1 MKKVILA
8 ALVAVASLSA
18 NAQVYLGGTL
28 GINAGKVN
36 KNAENVIK
44 FQIAPEIGY
53 NINEKWAVGL
63 GIGFT
68 TQNGDFTGDNQNYF
82 ETFQMPTSG
91 KYTKSVSV
99 FTIAPY
105 ARWTF
110 AKTGIA
116 SFFVDGGI
124 DVNFWNNS
132 RGNSFFIGLTPGV
145 KLSASEKVD
154 FVAEIA
160 ALGFAWGSEKAYNAG
175 VAPKSA
181 FGFNVNN
188 TAVKFGVYYNF

>member
-18 NAQVYLGGTL
+18 NAQVYLGGQL
-28 GINAGKVN
+28 GINAGKADN
-36 KNAENVIK
+36 TTQSITK

-53 NINEKWAVGL
+53 NINEKWAIGL

-68 TQNGDFTGDNQNYF
+68 TQNGLFNDEQV
-82 ETFQMPTSG
+82 FQMPISDKYG
-91 KYTKSVSV
+91 KSASV
-99 FTIAPY
+99 FTLAPY

-160 ALGFAWGSEKAYNAG
+160 ALGFAWGSEKAYTAG

-188 TAVKFGVYYNF
+188 TAIKFGVYYNF

>member
-18 NAQVYLGGTL
+18 NAQVYLGGQL
-28 GINAGKVN
+28 GINAGKADN
-36 KNAENVIK
+36 TTQSITK

-53 NINEKWAVGL
+53 NINEKWAIGL

-68 TQNGDFTGDNQNYF
+68 TQNGLFNDEQV
-82 ETFQMPTSG
+82 FQMPISDKYG
-91 KYTKSVSV
+91 KSASV
-99 FTIAPY
+99 FTLAPY

-160 ALGFAWGSEKAYNAG
+160 ALGFAWGSEKAYTAG

>member
-28 GINAGKVN
+28 GINAGKLN
-36 KNAENVIK
+36 SATESITK

-53 NINEKWAVGL
+53 NINEKWAIGL

-68 TQNGDFTGDNQNYF
+68 TQNGLFDDSQV
-82 ETFQMPTSG
+82 FQMPLSG
-91 KYTKSVSV
+91 KAAKSASV

-160 ALGFAWGSEKAYNAG
+160 ALGFAWGSEKAYTAG

>member
-28 GINAGKVN
+28 GINAGKADN
-36 KNAENVIK
+36 TTQSITK

-53 NINEKWAVGL
+53 NINEKWAIGL

-68 TQNGDFTGDNQNYF
+68 TQNGLFDDAQV
-82 ETFQMPTSG
+82 FQMPLSDKWG
-91 KYTKSVSV
+91 KSASV
-99 FTIAPY
+99 FTLAPY

-160 ALGFAWGSEKAYNAG
+160 ALGFAWGSEKAYTAG

>member
-18 NAQVYLGGTL
+18 NAQVYLGGQL
-28 GINAGKVN
+28 GINAGKADN
-36 KNAENVIK
+36 TTQSITK

-53 NINEKWAVGL
+53 NINEKWAIGL

-68 TQNGDFTGDNQNYF
+68 TQNGLFNDEQV
-82 ETFQMPTSG
+82 FQMPISDKYG
-91 KYTKSVSV
+91 KSASV
-99 FTIAPY
+99 FTLAPY

-188 TAVKFGVYYNF
+188 TAIKFGVYYNF